1 MKSLRSLGQDN
12 LAELYTWRMSA
23 EPAERVNVSGV
34 RELPVAEARSR
45 LAELIDAVSDGEF
58 IYLTRRGKRVA
69 ALLPSDIAEHYE
81 QIEDDYW
88 ARRAAEAHDRL
99 RAHPAATVPWEQVIA
114 ELESTGQ

>member
-1 MKSLRSLGQDN
+1 MG
-12 LAELYTWRMSA
+12 A

-34 RELPVAEARSR
+34 RELPIAEARSR

-69 ALLPSDIAEHYE
+69 ALLASDIAEHYE

-88 ARRAAEAHDRL
+88 ARRAAEAHDHL
-99 RAHPAATVPWEQVIA
+99 RAHPAATMPWQQVIA
-114 ELESTGQ
+114 ELEGTGQ

>member
-1 MKSLRSLGQDN
+1 MN
-12 LAELYTWRMSA
+12 A
-23 EPAERVNVSGV
+23 EPAEHVEASGA

-69 ALLPSDIAEHYE
+69 ALMPSDIAEHYE

-99 RAHPAATVPWEQVIA
+99 RTHPTATVPWEQVIA
-114 ELESTGQ
+114 ELESTAQ